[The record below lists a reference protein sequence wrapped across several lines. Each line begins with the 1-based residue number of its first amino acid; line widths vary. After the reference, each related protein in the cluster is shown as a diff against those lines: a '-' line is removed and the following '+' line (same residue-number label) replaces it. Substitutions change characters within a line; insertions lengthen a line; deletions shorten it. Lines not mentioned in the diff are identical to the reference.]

1 MAEVDDL
8 LIEFLQPEFLSTLE
22 LETLESKD
30 FETF

>member
-1 MAEVDDL
+1 

-30 FETF
+30 FETFWMEG